1 MVILNHLCLSR
12 SPFTSDATIQDV
24 FWTDAT
30 RAYRSTFA
38 SLRTPGMT
46 AVIDPRRPG
55 VYHRS
60 LVGDLSLTAAA
71 WRE

>member
-1 MVILNHLCLSR
+1 MSR
-12 SPFTSDATIQDV
+12 YCRPVGRRPGRADP
-24 FWTDAT
+24 DAT
-30 RAYRSTFA
+30 RAYRLTYS
-38 SLRTPGMT
+38 SLRTPGMK
-46 AVIDPRRPG
+46 AVVDPRRPG